1 MDPAEKCLS
10 DSRIDERSCCCSCR
24 WSCFRHTHR
33 GHFADESEGRDYVL
47 GEMWMNVP
55 PFGLG
60 MNKTMSDEI
69 AWHCKHYAGRGV
81 RKFTGL
87 VQH

>member
-1 MDPAEKCLS
+1 MTAGLTSVHVVALVGGLVFD
-10 DSRIDERSCCCSCR
+10 
-24 WSCFRHTHR
+24 THR

-81 RKFTGL
+81 RKFTFL